1 MQATPHHFIINIQN
15 LTIMK
20 IILKILALVFIIVFT
35 ISSCD
40 PGTFPQTDKID
51 ITIDDLH
58 KLQNQIHPTKPIKI
72 PDTIKSKPALSNLYE
87 LPQDTTA
94 QPTDTIN

>member
-1 MQATPHHFIINIQN
+1 
-15 LTIMK
+15 MK

-40 PGTFPQTDKID
+40 PGHLPQTDKID

-72 PDTIKSKPALSNLYE
+72 PDTIKSKPVLSNLYE